1 MSSDPSITYK
11 TGHERADWLSVYR
24 DRLAFWTSEAPHQD
38 TAHENACA
46 DADRA
51 IQAMRDR
58 DPRPS
63 QGVSR
68 G

>member
-1 MSSDPSITYK
+1 MSSETITYK

-24 DRLAFWTSEAPHQD
+24 DRQRFWAD
-38 TAHENACA
+38 TLSDQNTVHANACA

-51 IQAMRDR
+51 IRAMRDR